1 MTATESIIAQS
12 PDSQERTSPA
22 NYVLIAEDDA
32 VCRAIL
38 QAWLKTWGY
47 RFVVAEDGIKAWDI
61 LQQENAPDLLIL
73 DWVMPGMD
81 GIELCRRV
89 RQTRQDAYIL
99 LVTAN
104 DEKREVVRGLDAGAD
119 DYLTKPLNTD
129 ELRARLRVGQRILGL
144 QHQLRFQA
152 THDAL
157 TGVWSRGA
165 ALDMLH
171 RELTRAGRSQT
182 ATGVLML
189 DLDDFKKI
197 NDSYG
202 HLFGD
207 GVLKE
212 VAQRICRTLR
222 TYDVVGRYGGEEFLI
237 ILPECHRK
245 QLQKTAE
252 RIRAVVAADG
262 IVVAG
267 SQINVTISIGGA
279 TATKSTMSAKEIIAA
294 ADVALYR
301 AKAAGRNCVALNDPR
316 ERSSKLHSM
325 QEVRS

>member
-1 MTATESIIAQS
+1 VNSTEHITAQS
-12 PDSQERTSPA
+12 SDSHERTSHA
-22 NYVLIAEDDA
+22 NCVLIAEDDA
-32 VCRAIL
+32 VCRTIL
-38 QAWLKTWGY
+38 QTWLRTWGY
-47 RFVVAEDGIKAWDI
+47 RFLVAEDGIKAWDI

-73 DWVMPGMD
+73 DWVMPGID

-89 RQTRQDAYIL
+89 RHRRQDAYIL

-104 DEKREVVRGLDAGAD
+104 DEKGEVVRGLDAGAD
-119 DYLTKPLNTD
+119 DYLTKPLDTD
-129 ELRARLRVGQRILGL
+129 ELRARLRVGERILGL
-144 QHQLRFQA
+144 QQQLRFQA

-157 TGVWSRGA
+157 TGVWGRGA

-171 RELTRAGRSQT
+171 RELTRASRSQT
-182 ATGVLML
+182 ATGVLMI

-197 NDSYG
+197 NDTYG

-212 VAQRICRTLR
+212 VAQRIGRTVR
-222 TYDVVGRYGGEEFLI
+222 TYDIVGRYGGEEFLV
-237 ILPECHRK
+237 ILPGCHRN

-262 IVVAG
+262 FVVAG
-267 SQINVTISIGGA
+267 SQISATISIGGA
-279 TATKSTMSAKEIIAA
+279 TATKGAMSAKEIIAV

-301 AKAAGRNCVALNDPR
+301 AKAAGRNCVALHDPR
-316 ERSSKLHSM
+316 ESSSKLHSI
-325 QEVRS
+325 QKAKA